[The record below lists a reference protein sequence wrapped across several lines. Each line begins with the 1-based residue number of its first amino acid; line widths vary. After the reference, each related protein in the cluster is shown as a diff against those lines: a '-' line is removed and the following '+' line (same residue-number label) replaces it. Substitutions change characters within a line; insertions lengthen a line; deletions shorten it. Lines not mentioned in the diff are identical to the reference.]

1 VANRDVATATQDL
14 DDLEKRIII
23 LTVRGVEI
31 KAKWANQD
39 YLRQLMKIE
48 LDYTKTETISCQL
61 ESVFDYLLNY
71 NKSFADKDPEE
82 VL

>member
-1 VANRDVATATQDL
+1 MANRDVATATQDL